1 VKAPVVRLKIRIR
14 LPDGSRPFLDPVLS
28 SNGKLKPLYAIVDG
42 KPEHHPNGTY
52 FLRYAVLGGKRVYKP
67 ISKDAD
73 PLTELQKRQKGL
85 DAQAAGVVLAEQE
98 PERRTP
104 LKAAIT
110 EYLEEVKDAKAI
122 KTLLAYSLT
131 LKLFAEAI
139 KRESLEEIDRK
150 DVLAFIRSMRTEKQS
165 PRTIANRVSYLNTFF
180 YRFGLKSP
188 LLKTDKVKF
197 TDNVVIAYSAR
208 RSRHCSQRPIGKSMS
223 CSNSS
228 SVPVHATR
236 KSSSRRGPIWTFPE
250 RPSQSARS

>member
-1 VKAPVVRLKIRIR
+1 MKAPVVRLKIRIR

-52 FLRYAVLGGKRVYKP
+52 FLRYAVPGGKRVYKP